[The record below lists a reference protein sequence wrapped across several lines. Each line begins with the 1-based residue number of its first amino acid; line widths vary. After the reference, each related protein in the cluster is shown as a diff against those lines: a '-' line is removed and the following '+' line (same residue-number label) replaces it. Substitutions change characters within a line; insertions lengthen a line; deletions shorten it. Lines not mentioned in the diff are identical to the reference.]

1 MCRSKVGDAV
11 MKIVVNNKDIS
22 QVVGKIVWS
31 GDIKQVARKLEF
43 TVAYSRHD
51 YYFNQLNL
59 ATPIG
64 SKVELVNDDGTT
76 IFEGIIFD
84 INESSAAK
92 ETHYLAF
99 DYLFYLLKSDI
110 SKVFHDTAENIANQV
125 CQLLGVKA
133 GNMIYTGTKVYLPC
147 LPENAYKAIMIAYT
161 KASLK
166 TQKKY
171 MPVITDKDCVAVI
184 EKGTASGV
192 ILDSNYNLIDIHK
205 KVSLQN
211 LINKVLVLNKT
222 GKVTQTLETKSTAH
236 YGVIQKTAEN
246 MDEAKATLHG
256 VDKSL
261 SVSALSDVR
270 AKAGYSLIVK
280 ESGMTAIFH
289 IDSDTHTFENGK
301 STMALSLNLENIMD
315 KQESKE

>member
-1 MCRSKVGDAV
+1 
-11 MKIVVNNKDIS
+11 MKIVVNNKDVS

-59 ATPIG
+59 TTPIG
-64 SKVELVNDDGTT
+64 SKVELLDDKGAAV
-76 IFEGIIFD
+76 FKGVIFD
-84 INESSAAK
+84 IDESSAAK
-92 ETHYLAF
+92 EIHYLAF

-110 SKVFHDTAENIANQV
+110 SKVFNDTAENIAKQV
-125 CQLLGVKA
+125 CQSLGVKA
-133 GNMIYTGTKVYLPC
+133 GDMANTGTKVYLPC
-147 LPENAYKAIMIAYT
+147 LPENAYKAIMMAYT

-171 MPVITDKDCVAVI
+171 MPVIEDKDCVAVI

-211 LINKVLVLNKT
+211 LVNKVLVLNKT

-236 YGVIQKTAEN
+236 YGIIQRTAEN
-246 MDEAKATLHG
+246 TDEAKATLHG

-261 SVSALSDVR
+261 NVDALSDVR
-270 AKAGYSLIVK
+270 AKAGYSLIVR
-280 ESGMTAIFH
+280 ESGVIATFH

-301 STMALSLNLENIMD
+301 STMILSLNLENVMD
-315 KQESKE
+315 TQESKE